1 METKTTPVHPLLEG
15 VTPGEYI
22 IDGSSIFVLNED
34 GTNRISA
41 QVQRGWENQWKD
53 GGSRTTN
60 EEVEAVARLFRAA
73 PSLAAENAL
82 LVERLKEAKQLLEW
96 VREYGEGQK
105 DIGMGFPDFLLSRI
119 GPFLTTL

>member
-15 VTPGEYI
+15 TTPGEYI

-82 LVERLKEAKQLLEW
+82 LAERLRVAKDLLGRYNMNGHSITLD
-96 VREYGEGQK
+96 V
-105 DIGMGFPDFLLSRI
+105 DVFNFLSKLRQ
-119 GPFLTTL
+119 P